1 MFPRVSKIHMHNS
14 LAFDAVIL
22 VNRDFNTDNINNQ
35 YLVFN
40 CSLKYYEIGPLLD
53 QSESYINWY
62 IY

>member
-1 MFPRVSKIHMHNS
+1 MHNS

-22 VNRDFNTDNINNQ
+22 VNRDFNTDNINHQ